1 MPDGELGERT
11 EKPTPR
17 RLSQARQRGQIAKSQ
32 DLSGAMML
40 LFATLLV
47 AMGGWW
53 IHERFLAVM
62 GSLLDLTRVE
72 NAFQVDAMGPS
83 FLFAMGQAALICT
96 PIFLAAFLAAY
107 LSQFVQVGVLF
118 TLKPIKPKLTQLSPI
133 GGFKKIFG
141 IKGQVKTV
149 TNFVKLVIMI
159 GVAVLAIA
167 IRLRG
172 IGALPMLEARDAMRL
187 VTRMAVELA
196 LILCLLL
203 IFIAIF
209 DYLYQRWQHTRDL
222 MMTKQEVKDERRSME
237 GDPQI
242 KGKRFRMY
250 QEIVMQQIGASVPK
264 ADVVINNPEHFSVA
278 IKYDSDEM
286 AAPTVVAKGA
296 DYVALRIRQVAQAN
310 DVPMVVRP
318 PLARA
323 LYRGTKVGDEIAPE
337 HYEAVAEILAYVY
350 KIDERA
356 RRAQAAN

>member
-1 MPDGELGERT
+1 M
-11 EKPTPR
+11 
-17 RLSQARQRGQIAKSQ
+17 RGQIAKSQ
-32 DLSGAMML
+32 DLSGAVML

-62 GSLLDLTRVE
+62 STLLDFGRFE
-72 NAFQVDAMGPS
+72 NGLRTEVIGPS
-83 FLFAMGQAALICT
+83 FLFAMGQVALIAT
-96 PIFLAAFLAAY
+96 PVLIAASVAAY
-107 LSQFVQVGVLF
+107 FSQVIQVGWLF
-118 TLKPIKPKLTQLSPI
+118 TLKPVQPKLSALNPVAGI
-133 GGFKKIFG
+133 KKIFG
-141 IKGQVKTV
+141 LKGQVKTV
-149 TNFVKLVIMI
+149 TNAVKMVVMI
-159 GVAVLAIA
+159 VVAVLAIMV
-167 IRLRG
+167 RLKT

-187 VTRMAVELA
+187 VVRMAIELA
-196 LILCLLL
+196 IILCLLL
-203 IFIAIF
+203 VFIALF

-242 KGKRFRMY
+242 KGKRFQMY
-250 QEIVMQQIGASVPK
+250 QQIVMQQIASAVPK

-278 IKYDSDEM
+278 IKYDPDEM

-296 DYVALRIRQVAQAN
+296 DYVAFRIRQVAQAN
-310 DVPMVVRP
+310 NVPMIVRP

-323 LYRGTKVGDEIAPE
+323 LYRGTQVGDEIAPE

-356 RRAQAAN
+356 RRQQPAGVN

>member
-1 MPDGELGERT
+1 
-11 EKPTPR
+11 
-17 RLSQARQRGQIAKSQ
+17 
-32 DLSGAMML
+32 ML

-62 GSLLDLTRVE
+62 GSQLDLSRVE
-72 NAFQVDAMGPS
+72 NGLQPEAIAPS
-83 FLFAMGQAALICT
+83 FLFAMGQAAMICT
-96 PIFLAAFLAAY
+96 PIFIAAFVAAY

-118 TLKPIKPKLTQLSPI
+118 TLKPIKPKLSSLSPV
-133 GGFKKIFG
+133 GGVKKIFG
-141 IKGQVKTV
+141 LKGQVKTV
-149 TNFVKLVIMI
+149 TNSLKLVIMI
-159 GVAVLAIA
+159 AVASIAIA
-167 IRLRG
+167 VRLDS
-172 IGALPMLEARDAMRL
+172 IGALPLLQARDAMRL

-203 IFIAIF
+203 IFIALF

-237 GDPQI
+237 GDPQM

-250 QEIVMQQIGASVPK
+250 QEIVMQQIASAVPK

-278 IKYDSDEM
+278 IKYDSDGM
-286 AAPTVVAKGA
+286 TAPTVVAKGA
-296 DYVALRIRQVAQAN
+296 DYAAFRIRQAAQAH
-310 DVPMVVRP
+310 DVPMIVRP

-350 KIDERA
+350 KIDERV
-356 RRAQAAN
+356 RRDEPVSVN